1 MVVLIFFIVYFQALH
16 SFHFGFLDYNIL
28 RPAKTSFVGFGNY
41 IKLLHDP
48 DFLSSALRSTYFVS
62 IAGVAVMGLAL
73 TFALVLNETFKGRAI
88 LRTLVIL
95 PWAIP
100 PVVNGFMWKWI
111 LDGQFGALNGILYQL
126 GIIAEYQS
134 WLKDPFTALNFASLT
149 FIWRFTPFVTLIL
162 LGALQSIPGELYEAA
177 KVDGAGA
184 LMRFLYITFP
194 LIKPIFWIGLIL
206 VGIFSFTVFDEIYAL
221 TGLDSSTKTLMMYAY
236 ETIFERGRFGLGSA
250 LAYFIA
256 NILFLL
262 TSLYVR
268 SIRRGPEY

>member
-1 MVVLIFFIVYFQALH
+1 MQ
-16 SFHFGFLDYNIL
+16 HFWDID
-28 RPAKTSFVGFGNY
+28 K
-41 IKLLHDP
+41 
-48 DFLSSALRSTYFVS
+48 
-62 IAGVAVMGLAL
+62 AGVAVMGLAL

-236 ETIFERGRFGLGSA
+236 ETIFEKGRFGLGSA

-256 NILFLL
+256 IILFLL